1 MSGQGLPLP
10 LVLIGPMGAGKTKVG
25 RRVARSLDVPFID
38 TDKRI
43 VADHGAITDIFADR
57 GEPAFRELER
67 DAVTAALA
75 EPAVVSLGGGAVLH
89 PDTQRDLAG
98 HTVVLLTVTANAVA
112 ARIRTDKRPLLKNGT
127 GDWQRIYDERRP
139 IYERLATISVDT
151 SSEPI
156 ERIAER
162 IADWARGRA

>member
-1 MSGQGLPLP
+1 
-10 LVLIGPMGAGKTKVG
+10 MGAGKTKVG

-57 GEPAFRELER
+57 GEPAFREMER

>member
-1 MSGQGLPLP
+1 VSGQGLPLP

-57 GEPAFRELER
+57 GEPAFREMER

>member
-1 MSGQGLPLP
+1 
-10 LVLIGPMGAGKTKVG
+10 MGAGKTKVG